1 MQALQVLCH
10 ADRIPELLTSSW
22 GPFIFHPAGS
32 LNELTA
38 QFERQRFDAILVRVA
53 DADQLD
59 RFARWPWLG
68 QAALESAVVIVSPE
82 PRVGDAAQLINAAV
96 QDVIGSREATDDRL
110 AQALRLAVG
119 RKALERQLREALAS
133 DPTTGL
139 PNEVQL
145 TDRLAQLIA
154 LRRREPAPMAVLAF
168 RLENLT
174 EVEADHGPDAVADL
188 RRMVGL
194 RLRTG
199 LRASDEVAAFGAGVF
214 AVLLTHLDGHA
225 SAERVCD
232 KLVTALQAPFGLAG
246 GRTALTVKSGIARY
260 PGQGN
265 DARELVRQAVA
276 EAVNR
281 HKAG

>member
-1 MQALQVLCH
+1 MHALQVLCL

-53 DADQLD
+53 DADELD

-68 QAALESAVVIVSPE
+68 QAAQESAVVIVSPE
-82 PRVGDAAQLINAAV
+82 PRVGDARQLISVGV
-96 QDVIGSREATDDRL
+96 QDVVSSRDAHDDRL
-110 AQALRLAVG
+110 SQALRLAVG
-119 RKALERQLREALAS
+119 RKALERQLRDALSS

-139 PNEVQL
+139 PSEFQL

-154 LRRREPAPMAVLAF
+154 LRRREPAPMAVLAL
-168 RLENLT
+168 RLVNLPAI
-174 EVEADHGPDAVADL
+174 EMRHGPNAAADL

-194 RLRTG
+194 RLRTR
-199 LRASDEVAAFGAGVF
+199 LRASDEIAAFGAEVF
-214 AVLLTHLDGHA
+214 AVLLTHLDDHA

-232 KLVTALQAPFGLAG
+232 KLVKALQAPFELPER
-246 GRTALTVKSGIARY
+246 RTALAVESGIGRFPA
-260 PGQGN
+260 QGS
-265 DARELVRQAVA
+265 DARELVRLAVA
-276 EAVNR
+276 LAANGR
-281 HKAG
+281 DPS